1 VPRLSADEARRRF
14 AHAQV
19 ARLATVGPGAVPHL
33 VPVVFAVDG
42 DEICTVVDAKPKA
55 GGVLARLRNVTE
67 RPAVS
72 LLADEYDPDWS
83 RLWWV
88 RADGL
93 GRVVESGPERERAV
107 HLLTARYPQ
116 YAALEGG
123 FGAALIVRVA
133 RWQGWAMRRP
143 EEVGER

>member
-1 VPRLSADEARRRF
+1 VPRLSAEEARRRF

-72 LLADEYDPDWS
+72 LLAS
-83 RLWWV
+83 
-88 RADGL
+88 G
-93 GRVVESGPERERAV
+93 GSGPMASGGSWSP
-107 HLLTARYPQ
+107 ARSVSGPFTCSRP
-116 YAALEGG
+116 ATRSTPPS
-123 FGAALIVRVA
+123 RVA
-133 RWQGWAMRRP
+133 SGP
-143 EEVGER
+143 P